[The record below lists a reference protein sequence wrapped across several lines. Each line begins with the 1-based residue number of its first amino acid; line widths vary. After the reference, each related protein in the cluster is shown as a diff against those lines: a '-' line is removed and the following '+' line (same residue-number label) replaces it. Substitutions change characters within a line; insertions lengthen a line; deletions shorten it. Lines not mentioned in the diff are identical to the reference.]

1 MPIKQQGEN
10 QVASKA
16 AEAEGNIKNTY
27 AKGTVQ
33 AQITQLAGQLG
44 MSEIQMEGLIKN
56 QLQKDRNKAQT
67 DKNIETLTVKNNL
80 QQQNALQAQ

>member
-1 MPIKQQGEN
+1 
-10 QVASKA
+10 
-16 AEAEGNIKNTY
+16 
-27 AKGTVQ
+27 
-33 AQITQLAGQLG
+33 